1 MPATTNSVLYAA
13 CWASTLVRPSP
24 VTVWWQKKRMATSS
38 LLACGVIRTEAH
50 VAMHLRLLEL
60 FRDLQALIEEF
71 APDEMAVEKLFFG
84 RNVTTA
90 ISVGQA
96 RGSILL
102 AAALAGLDV
111 IEYTPAEIK
120 QAISGYGN
128 ADKGQV
134 QEMVRQLLGL
144 GKRRNRTMPP
154 TGWRLPS
161 AICRPRAIAV
171 GETGSC
177 GSIHL

>member
-1 MPATTNSVLYAA
+1 MPATSSRHVRCVLGVDPGTAITGYGVVAEEEDGEF
-13 CWASTLVRPSP
+13 SLV
-24 VTVWWQKKRMATSS
+24 
-38 LLACGVIRTEAH
+38 ACGVIRTQAH

-71 APDEMAVEKLFFG
+71 QPDEMAVEKLFFG

-96 RGSILL
+96 HGSILL

-128 ADKGQV
+128 ADKEQV

-144 GKRRNRTMPP
+144 EEAPQPDDAADGVAI
-154 TGWRLPS
+154 
-161 AICRPRAIAV
+161 AIC
-171 GETGSC
+171 
-177 GSIHL
+177 HLQAARYRRWQYGQS